1 MKKILIICTA
11 LSFIACDK
19 NYKYVESVEENLT
32 QEEKEDNFTE
42 KNDTLAFLK
51 AYRKFLVSKKSKED
65 LKKHNVSNKTVK
77 GFKLFNSNGQEIS
90 TISFVT
96 REKTMREIEKEVMSK
111 PSTLDKIKSDLE
123 KERLAN
129 IDSSKVKELA
139 PLFVEKNDEFEG
151 HSWVEP
157 KTKPKYRNQNA
168 FYLYFMKTKEGY
180 PTNLR
185 FVGQYAADDWLFIQ
199 SIKFNIDGYIW
210 DYTPNK
216 IERDNNTM
224 IWEWFDDNVGSVN
237 AGLVEAIAYAEKP
250 IKVRFIGRQYYK
262 EKTISKK
269 EIKSFLET
277 IQYYKSLGGKY

>member
-1 MKKILIICTA
+1 MKKFLIICTA

-19 NYKYVESVEENLT
+19 NYKYVESIEENLT
-32 QEEKEDNFTE
+32 QQEKEDNFTE

-51 AYRKFLVSKKSKED
+51 AYRNFLVSKKSKED
-65 LKKHNVSNKTVK
+65 LKRHNVSNKIVK

-96 REKTMREIEKEVMSK
+96 REKAMKEIEKEVMSM

-123 KERLAN
+123 KERLSN

-139 PLFVEKNDEFEG
+139 PFFVEKNDEFEG
-151 HSWVEP
+151 HFWVEP

-185 FVGQYAADDWLFIQ
+185 FVGQYTADDWLFIQ
-199 SIKFNIDGYIW
+199 SIKFNVDGYIW
-210 DYTPNK
+210 DYTPNEIK
-216 IERDNNTM
+216 RDNNTM
-224 IWEWFDDNVGSVN
+224 IWEWFDDNVGSLN

-250 IKVRFIGRQYYK
+250 IKVRLIGRQYYK

-277 IQYYKSLGGKY
+277 IEYYKALGGKY

>member
-1 MKKILIICTA
+1 MKKFLLIFIA
-11 LSFIACDK
+11 LIFVACDK

-129 IDSSKVKELA
+129 IDSSKVK
-139 PLFVEKNDEFEG
+139 K
-151 HSWVEP
+151 
-157 KTKPKYRNQNA
+157 
-168 FYLYFMKTKEGY
+168 
-180 PTNLR
+180 
-185 FVGQYAADDWLFIQ
+185 
-199 SIKFNIDGYIW
+199 
-210 DYTPNK
+210 
-216 IERDNNTM
+216 
-224 IWEWFDDNVGSVN
+224 
-237 AGLVEAIAYAEKP
+237 
-250 IKVRFIGRQYYK
+250 
-262 EKTISKK
+262 
-269 EIKSFLET
+269 
-277 IQYYKSLGGKY
+277 

>member
-1 MKKILIICTA
+1 MKKFLFICTA
-11 LSFIACDK
+11 LALIACEK

-51 AYRKFLVSKKSKED
+51 AYHNFLVSKKSKED
-65 LKKHNVSNKTVK
+65 LKRHNVSNKTVK
-77 GFKLFNSNGQEIS
+77 GFKLFNSNGEEIS

-96 REKTMREIEKEVMSK
+96 REKAMKEIEKEVMSM
-111 PSTLDKIKSDLE
+111 PSTLDKIKNDLE
-123 KERLAN
+123 NERLAN

-139 PLFVEKNDEFEG
+139 SLFVEKNDEFEG
-151 HSWVEP
+151 HSWIEP

-185 FVGQYAADDWLFIQ
+185 FVGQYTADDWLFIQ
-199 SIKFNIDGYIW
+199 SIKFNIDGYIC

-224 IWEWFDDNVGSVN
+224 IWEWFDDNVGSLN

-277 IQYYKSLGGKY
+277 IQYYKALGGKY

>member
-1 MKKILIICTA
+1 MKKFLFICTA
-11 LSFIACDK
+11 LALIACEK

-51 AYRKFLVSKKSKED
+51 AYHNFLVSKKSKED
-65 LKKHNVSNKTVK
+65 LKRHNVSNKTVK
-77 GFKLFNSNGQEIS
+77 GFKLFNSNGEEIS

-96 REKTMREIEKEVMSK
+96 REKAMKEIEKEVMSM
-111 PSTLDKIKSDLE
+111 PSTLDKIKNDLE
-123 KERLAN
+123 NERLAN

-139 PLFVEKNDEFEG
+139 SLFVEKNDEFEG
-151 HSWVEP
+151 HSWIEP

-185 FVGQYAADDWLFIQ
+185 FVGQYTADDWLFIQ

-224 IWEWFDDNVGSVN
+224 IWEWFDDNVGSLN

-277 IQYYKSLGGKY
+277 IQYYKALGGKY